1 MLDTASWSVRGHSL
15 SLRSPLIMGILNV
28 TPDSFSDGG
37 SFADTAAAV
46 AAGLRMVDDGA
57 AIIDVGGESTRPY
70 ARPVEATEE
79 SDRVLGV
86 IEGLAEGGVV
96 VSIDTSKPE
105 VAAAAIDAG
114 ASIVNDVTG
123 LTSPEM
129 RSVCAAAGVGV
140 VIMHMQGTPA
150 TMQDDPHYDDVV
162 DDVGRFLVVQ
172 SRAAIESGIPIEAI
186 ALDPGIG
193 FGKTHEHNLD
203 LMRNLEVFTHLGYPV
218 LVGTSRKGFLGAIL
232 EPVRGA
238 TEPIA
243 RDGATAATIAASVM
257 AGASIIRVHDVRLGV
272 DVAVTAKAM
281 VRKP

>member
-1 MLDTASWSVRGHSL
+1 MLDTASWNVRGHTL

-37 SFADTAAAV
+37 VFHDPAAAV
-46 AAGLRMVDDGA
+46 AAGLRMVDEGA

-70 ARPVEATEE
+70 SQPVDAVEE
-79 SDRVLGV
+79 SGRVLGV
-86 IEGLAEGGVV
+86 IEGLADEGVV

-114 ASIVNDVTG
+114 AAIVNDVTG

-129 RSVCAAAGVGV
+129 RSICAAGGVGV

-150 TMQDDPHYDDVV
+150 TMQDDPRYDDVV

-172 SRAAIESGIPIEAI
+172 SRAAIESGIRIEAI

-193 FGKTHEHNLD
+193 FGKTYEHNLD
-203 LMRNLEVFTHLGYPV
+203 LMRNLEVFTHLGYPI

-232 EPVRGA
+232 EPVRGK
-238 TEPIA
+238 TEPA
-243 RDGATAATIAASVM
+243 SRDGATAATIATAVL